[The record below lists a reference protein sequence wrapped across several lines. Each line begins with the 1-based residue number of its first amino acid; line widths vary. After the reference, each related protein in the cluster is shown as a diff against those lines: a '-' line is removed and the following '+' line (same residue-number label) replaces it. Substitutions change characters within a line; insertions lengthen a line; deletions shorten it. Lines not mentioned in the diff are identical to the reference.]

1 MKDIKI
7 SDLQHLIKKLDN
19 GIGTTEEYFYKL
31 TEEVGELSK
40 AIRRNI
46 RLSNKGD
53 IKGTIE
59 EELYDVLCYVVC
71 IANSYDINL
80 EECMQMKEELNA
92 KKYNRK
98 SIFDNNEV

>member
-40 AIRRNI
+40 AIRKNI

-80 EECMQMKEELNA
+80 EECMQMT
-92 KKYNRK
+92 
-98 SIFDNNEV
+98 VQ

>member
-31 TEEVGELSK
+31 TEEVGKLSK
-40 AIRRNI
+40 TIRKNI